1 MIMHKNILKNVKS
14 AFIVLL
20 TLVCLSF
27 AFANK
32 ANAQAT
38 NIASKTIEVNGQSYT
53 VRVLESNKERDVSGE
68 KSISYYAGCS
78 QERMDDIYKSAC
90 YPCKVVK
97 SLISVFLNG
106 CKFLEGVSKEAGQ
119 KLLIIGFM
127 LWIVFYVMKQ
137 VSSFKNIEPASM
149 VNDLLIMAFK
159 IMFAWLVIT
168 RGFSLFVEYLL
179 VPFLGWGIDFG
190 TELLVA
196 STTTTGLDISGTQV
210 DSSYMLGP
218 DYDGILP
225 PHILNNLMTYV
236 AAVDGTVTNH
246 LKIGHMITCHAMTV
260 AVWHILTFS
269 IVNFWI
275 WLCGAAIWIAGLVM
289 TISVLFYLVDMSFK
303 LGFALVALPIVM
315 GLWPFDM
322 TKGKVANCFQ
332 VILNATG
339 IFVFLAMTTACGLV
353 LVDSAIAAALGA
365 KGASITNAIS
375 RAEGAENL
383 FRAIEAG
390 DTTLVANTFSLFSS
404 GFFIILF
411 AYLYA
416 IKIIGSTL
424 TDYVDPFFKDGML
437 GKSSP
442 MHHRLT
448 QAMAYTKKQLVDRPV
463 GYMKDVAKFQGK
475 KFLNKYAEG
484 NKEDGEEKDNGIM
497 ARWERFNQ
505 KLDNWSKG
513 KIGEE
518 ENTKK
523 ESGTDTAMSMA
534 NMKAKDGEE
543 MDKAAGAKGGKDD
556 GSNAA
561 TQALEA
567 AGEGLEKT
575 GQAIKDAANAVQQ
588 TGKAVDAAGTAG
600 AVVSFGT
607 TKVASTAARVGTET
621 SAAATKAGAEALI
634 MTGKV
639 LKKTAKVLKK
649 FNKIA
654 KKVQKVTKK
663 VQKAAKKV
671 QKVAQNVQKAVGG
684 GNNENNENKNN
695 NNENQKQN
703 PLKNATE
710 GADAQRMRE
719 NEEQGDFIGGMASAA
734 AGGNKDNK

>member
-1 MIMHKNILKNVKS
+1 MHKNILKNVKS
-14 AFIVLL
+14 ALIVLL

-32 ANAQAT
+32 TNAQAT
-38 NIASKTIEVNGQSYT
+38 GIASKTIEVNGKSYT
-53 VRVLESNKERDVSGE
+53 VRVLESNKDRDVSGE
-68 KSISYYAGCS
+68 KSLSYYLGCR

-106 CKFLEGVSKEAGQ
+106 CKFLENVSREAGQ
-119 KLLIIGFM
+119 KILIIGFM

-137 VSSFKNIEPASM
+137 ISSFKNIEPASM
-149 VNDLLIMAFK
+149 INDLLIMAFK

-168 RGFSLFVEYLL
+168 RGFSLFVDYLL

-190 TELLVA
+190 TELLIGA
-196 STTTTGLDISGTQV
+196 TTATGLDISGTQV

-225 PHILNNLMTYV
+225 PHILNNLMTYI

-246 LKIGHMITCHAMTV
+246 LKIGHMVTCHARTV
-260 AVWHILTFS
+260 AVWHIWGFS
-269 IVNFWI
+269 IVNIWI

-315 GLWPFDM
+315 GLWPFDL
-322 TKGKVANCFQ
+322 TKGKATACFQ

-353 LVDSAIAAALGA
+353 LVDSAIAASLGA
-365 KGASITNAIS
+365 KGDTITNALS

-390 DTTLVANTFSLFSS
+390 DTSLVASMFSLFGS

-448 QAMAYTKKQLVDRPV
+448 QAMAYTKRQLVDKPV

-475 KFLNKYAEG
+475 KFLNRFAEG
-484 NKEDGEEKDNGIM
+484 NNEEDGEEKDNGIM
-497 ARWERFNQ
+497 AKWENINK

-513 KIGEE
+513 KFGEE

-523 ESGTDTAMSMA
+523 ESGADTAMSVT

-621 SAAATKAGAEALI
+621 SATATKAGAEALI

-639 LKKTAKVLKK
+639 LKKTAKELKK
-649 FNKIA
+649 FNKMA
-654 KKVQKVTKK
+654 KKVQKITKK
-663 VQKAAKKV
+663 ATKAAKKV
-671 QKVAQNVQKAVGG
+671 QKTAQKLTGG
-684 GNNENNENKNN
+684 GDENKENK
-695 NNENQKQN
+695 ENQN
-703 PLKNATE
+703 PVKNITE
-710 GADAQRMRE
+710 GSDKQQMRE
-719 NEEQGDFIGGMASAA
+719 NEGQDDFISSMASVA
-734 AGGNKDNK
+734 AGNDKNNK

>member
-1 MIMHKNILKNVKS
+1 MHKNILKNVKS

-27 AFANK
+27 AFANRVS
-32 ANAQAT
+32 AQQAT
-38 NIASKTIEVNGQSYT
+38 NIATKTIEVNGQSYT
-53 VRVLESNKERDVSGE
+53 VRVLESNKEKKETTGK
-68 KSISYYAGCS
+68 KSLSYYLGCA

-106 CKFLEGVSKEAGQ
+106 CKFLENVSKEAGQ
-119 KLLIIGFM
+119 KILIIGFM
-127 LWIVFYVMKQ
+127 LWIVFYIMKQ
-137 VSSFKNIEPASM
+137 ISSFKNIEPASM

-159 IMFAWLVIT
+159 VMFAWLVIVQ
-168 RGFSLFVEYLL
+168 GFSLFVDYLL
-179 VPFLGWGIDFG
+179 VPFLGWGVDFG
-190 TELLVA
+190 TEILVA
-196 STTTTGLDISGTQV
+196 ATTATGLDISGTQV
-210 DSSYMLGP
+210 DTSYMLGP

-225 PHILNNLMTYV
+225 PHILNNIMTYI

-246 LKIGHMITCHAMTV
+246 LKIGHMVTCHARTV
-260 AVWHILTFS
+260 AVWHVLGFS
-269 IVNFWI
+269 IVNVWLWI
-275 WLCGAAIWIAGLVM
+275 CGAAIWVAGMVM

-303 LGFALVALPIVM
+303 LGLALVALPIVM

-322 TKGKVANCFQ
+322 TKGKATACFQ

-339 IFVFLAMTTACGLV
+339 IFVFLAMTAACGLV

-365 KGASITNAIS
+365 NGTAITDALN
-375 RAEGAENL
+375 RARGAENL

-390 DTTLVANTFSLFSS
+390 NTALVADTFSLFGS
-404 GFFIILF
+404 GLFVMLF
-411 AYLYA
+411 AYMYA

-424 TDYVDPFFKDGML
+424 TDYVDVFFKDGML

-448 QAMAYTKKQLVDRPV
+448 QAMAYTKEQLVDKPAR
-463 GYMKDVAKFQGK
+463 YIKDVAKFQGK
-475 KFLNKYAEG
+475 KLLNKFAEG
-484 NKEDGEEKDNGIM
+484 DNEDGEEKDNGFM
-497 ARWERFNQ
+497 AKLERFN
-505 KLDNWSKG
+505 KNLDNLSKG

-518 ENTKK
+518 DNTKK

-543 MDKAAGAKGGKDD
+543 IDKANGAKGGKDD
-556 GSNAA
+556 GSSAA
-561 TQALEA
+561 TKALEA
-567 AGEGLEKT
+567 AGEGLEKA
-575 GQAIKDAANAVQQ
+575 GQAVKDAANAIQQ
-588 TGKAVDAAGTAG
+588 TGKTVDSVGTAG

-607 TKVASTAARVGTET
+607 TKVASTAARVGTEA
-621 SAAATKAGAEALI
+621 SAAATKVAAEAMI

-654 KKVQKVTKK
+654 RKVKKVTKK

-671 QKVAQNVQKAVGG
+671 QKGVQKAQKAIGG
-684 GNNENNENKNN
+684 GSDNDKENKN
-695 NNENQKQN
+695 QQDKQN
-703 PLKNATE
+703 PIKNMVE
-710 GADAQRMRE
+710 GADKQQMRE
-719 NEEQGDFIGGMASAA
+719 NEDQNDFIGGMAKTAV
-734 AGGNKDNK
+734 GGNKD